1 MRFESEWP
9 GDNVAPPVCDT
20 YDREDALLDRLGCGS
35 NRIDTRWDGV
45 DPIPT
50 ALAPRDWH
58 DTAVA
63 APTKFEGWRRRV
75 GSIAAIV
82 AGVVVESA
90 PRTRELPYPS
100 GLEGDR
106 RPNPGGHRNF
116 PHRVRVCE
124 RRTARK
130 LTVMRY
136 AAHRPVL
143 ISVARGREGAW
154 RCCW

>member
-75 GSIAAIV
+75 GSIASIV
-82 AGVVVESA
+82 ARLW
-90 PRTRELPYPS
+90 PRVLREREF
-100 GLEGDR
+100 G
-106 RPNPGGHRNF
+106 
-116 PHRVRVCE
+116 RVR
-124 RRTARK
+124 A
-130 LTVMRY
+130 
-136 AAHRPVL
+136 
-143 ISVARGREGAW
+143 AW
-154 RCCW
+154 RTIDDRTLKDIGMSRIEFEYAKDARQGS